1 MAWAMKW
8 LAPGTT
14 SRRLSAGSAQLRS
27 DSIATVIAWASASW
41 LRRRIRWETM
51 PGANCL
57 RAVTTSHIE
66 SPHRPL
72 SWRRSATSATA
83 CWPRS
88 DWLRASKYT
97 VVPRQTESAAGC
109 GMSEANQRIQP
120 SVIDVTPCFVAPR
133 APAASPKRDHGSG
146 DHERH
151 GEWAHP
157 AWPDAREQSRQEGQR
172 LFGALVPRIGRAGW
186 ARVRSSPGWHG
197 QPTAARTLMA
207 GFRTGT
213 EWRRLTCGAF

>member
-1 MAWAMKW
+1 KW

-41 LRRRIRWETM
+41 LRSRIRWETM

-88 DWLRASKYT
+88 DWLRASRYT
-97 VVPRQTESAAGC
+97 VVPRQTESAAGW

-120 SVIDVTPCFVAPR
+120 SVIEVTPCFVAPR
-133 APAASPKRDHGSG
+133 PRLPLPRRDHGIG
-146 DHERH
+146 GQERH

-157 AWPDAREQSRQEGQR
+157 AWAGRSRTIATRRAATLWRLGAPHRLRQS
-172 LFGALVPRIGRAGW
+172 GAGPKQ
-186 ARVRSSPGWHG
+186 PGMAWPAHG
-197 QPTAARTLMA
+197 CANLNG
-207 GFRTGT
+207 GFSNRN
-213 EWRRLTCGAF
+213 